1 MTVFRQKTHEVSM
14 NEILHADRFSCALV
28 FDACDRCGGDQ
39 ADTRDV
45 SINGREA
52 ITV

>member
-28 FDACDRCGGDQ
+28 FDACDRCSFG
-39 ADTRDV
+39 AV
-45 SINGREA
+45 SKEG
-52 ITV
+52 ITPF